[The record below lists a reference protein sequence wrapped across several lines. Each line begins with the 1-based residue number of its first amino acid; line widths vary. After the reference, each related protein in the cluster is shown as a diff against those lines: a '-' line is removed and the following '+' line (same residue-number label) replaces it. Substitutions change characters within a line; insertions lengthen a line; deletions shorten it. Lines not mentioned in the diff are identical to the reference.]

1 MDDSQR
7 PFAIQAHVHAWF
19 RRVWHI
25 QPMQQALRTIA
36 GIHGTGACRT
46 ALCPES
52 SHSRDSAGS
61 TVVLQNQAGCVNR
74 VIAGQRFPAD
84 FETTGHFCLLFT
96 SSNTAFQLSYLFV
109 IERPL
114 AAFIC
119 APLPG
124 QGNAFALPPR
134 TKVSSASNCGRWV
147 SLPEA
152 LSVKTLSTL
161 TLSNC
166 LSGFWSKLLTRT

>member
-74 VIAGQRFPAD
+74 VIAGRWPDHARQTCNAVHSPFWYLETRTRFPVGL
-84 FETTGHFCLLFT
+84 ETEVTGEACVILQ
-96 SSNTAFQLSYLFV
+96 SANTGRAV
-109 IERPL
+109 
-114 AAFIC
+114 
-119 APLPG
+119 PG
-124 QGNAFALPPR
+124 
-134 TKVSSASNCGRWV
+134 
-147 SLPEA
+147 
-152 LSVKTLSTL
+152 
-161 TLSNC
+161 
-166 LSGFWSKLLTRT
+166 